1 MKKPILALLALCF
14 ALSLTACGERQS
26 QQQSAAEQMP
36 TENVEAPVVKTEP
49 EAATEAPAEEAAQTP
64 SETISETDDEPAETQ
79 GQSSST
85 VQPSMKVGA
94 APAGPPTSARFKE
107 GTHYHKVVPAQPTN
121 VAPGKVEVAEVF
133 WYGCAHCFSLD
144 PALES
149 WRTKKPD
156 YIEFVRIPAMWNDT
170 TRMHARLFYTVEL
183 LGKLD
188 TLHPLIFREIHVNG
202 NALNTVDKISSFLG
216 QHGISAQD
224 FQKTF
229 SSFAVESRLQRADVL
244 NRRYRVQSVPL
255 LLVNGKY
262 STQLSDVG
270 NEANLFALLNELA
283 AHEHGG

>member
-1 MKKPILALLALCF
+1 MKKPILALFSLFL
-14 ALSLTACGERQS
+14 ALSLAACGKQES
-26 QQQSAAEQMP
+26 QQPAAAQMP
-36 TENVEAPVVKTEP
+36 TENVEAPAVATAP
-49 EAATEAPAEEAAQTP
+49 EAEATAEAPAQETAQTP
-64 SETISETDDEPAETQ
+64 TETISETEDEPAAEQ
-79 GQSSST
+79 AASS
-85 VQPSMKVGA
+85 VQPTLKVGA
-94 APAGPPTSARFKE
+94 APSGPPTSARFKE

-121 VAPGKVEVAEVF
+121 AAPGKVEVAEVF

-149 WRTKKPD
+149 WRNKAPD
-156 YIEFVRIPAMWNDT
+156 YVEFARIPAMWNDT

-188 TLHPLIFREIHVNG
+188 SLHPLIFREIHVNG
-202 NALNTVDKISSFLG
+202 NMLNTVDKISAFLK
-216 QHGISAQD
+216 QHGISADD

-229 SSFAVESRLQRADVL
+229 SSFAVESRLQRADLL

-270 NEANLFALLNELA
+270 GEAALFALLNELT